1 MNDWLEIL
9 ATPLAIDR
17 AVASVSHPQAG
28 GIAVFLGVTRA
39 EDHPSAKA
47 GLSALDYEAYE
58 ELAMKQLAEL
68 AARARKRWPILRLA
82 VLHRTGRVGIEEP
95 SVVIAVST
103 PHRKEA
109 FQACEW
115 LIDTLK
121 TDVAIWKKEVWSDGQ
136 TTWVDPGPANDK

>member
-1 MNDWLEIL
+1 MDDWLEIV
-9 ATPLAIDR
+9 ATHLQVERAI
-17 AVASVSHPQAG
+17 ASVSDPRAG

-39 EDHPSAKA
+39 ENHPAAKA
-47 GLSALDYEAYE
+47 ALRALDYEAYN
-58 ELAMKQLAEL
+58 ELAMKQLADL
-68 AARARKRWPILRLA
+68 AARARERWPILRLA
-82 VLHRTGRVGIEEP
+82 ILHRIGRVDIEEP

-115 LIDTLK
+115 LIDALK
-121 TDVAIWKKEVWSDGQ
+121 SEVAIWKKEVWSDGE